1 MMLSDIARTRPILS
15 PSHPKSTPPEA
26 APTRKTAIIAPNHL
40 AASPGAAFGPNN
52 STSAGWP
59 TSGKSACSNPSNIQP
74 RKAAISVMYL
84 ARVEAVEGCGGDCVI
99 MQCVEIEGAEGE
111 RRQKEERSANL
122 ERPSV

>member
-26 APTRKTAIIAPNHL
+26 APTRKTAMMAPNHL
-40 AASPGAAFGPNN
+40 AASPGAAFGPSN

-84 ARVEAVEGCGGDCVI
+84 ARLEVVEGSGEDCVI
-99 MQCVEIEGAEGE
+99 LQCVEIEAVEPE
-111 RRQKEERSANL
+111 RCGKQQQS
-122 ERPSV
+122 